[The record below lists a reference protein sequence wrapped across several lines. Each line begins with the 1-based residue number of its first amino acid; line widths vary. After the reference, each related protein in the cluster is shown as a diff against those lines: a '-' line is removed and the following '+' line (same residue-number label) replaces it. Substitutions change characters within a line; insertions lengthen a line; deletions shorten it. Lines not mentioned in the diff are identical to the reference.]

1 MDQTVFHIDI
11 DAVIKWE
18 AHAFQREFVGFFVKL
33 GDVLDSLDD
42 MKVFE
47 DWLNAIFISLFGVH
61 RRLIDDDGFAK
72 VLIWDFFFSF
82 GHIFEELHEHLLK
95 GDIEVGEPPNARTV
109 FRDNGFLQPFSVDEV
124 VEIVLY
130 SYFLFHCFLFSSYG
144 VVFNGIASYFLFKKY
159 LFKAHYAILVVMNK
173 FLVEASPLKR
183 IASYFIDLILVIAV
197 GFVLF
202 ATLGQNVIAKALG
215 ANEASKNAN
224 DFAVSSGLTY
234 YPDGKDVP
242 EIYRY
247 EAKDSEG
254 NEGYQKYFDK
264 VWYYYTDFLD
274 VAEKPVTDINDKI
287 EVKKHPNG
295 ENFSSEDYLHYFFE
309 EILGFTRDTAG
320 DNKYFTYHRDGE
332 SIVYT
337 EMPRLNE
344 TYRAKV
350 EAGDE
355 SALSELLA
363 YFFHENSNGSTGVY
377 VEAIKDLRSEP
388 YYMNE
393 ANRYAYAIWATEVI
407 TILPM
412 VLALFFLIPLCLK
425 DGRSLGKL
433 FMGVEVVDIRGF
445 RISTFQK
452 IVRPIIVT
460 LLHFLP
466 FIPNVYLGMA
476 LYLFFAVASFLMMSI
491 GKKRLNL
498 HERITKT
505 VVVDSKRS
513 TVFSDEHEKSLYM
526 EEYNVDENGTP
537 LMKFSEGEVRVNLTK
552 EE

>member
-1 MDQTVFHIDI
+1 
-11 DAVIKWE
+11 
-18 AHAFQREFVGFFVKL
+18 
-33 GDVLDSLDD
+33 
-42 MKVFE
+42 
-47 DWLNAIFISLFGVH
+47 
-61 RRLIDDDGFAK
+61 
-72 VLIWDFFFSF
+72 
-82 GHIFEELHEHLLK
+82 
-95 GDIEVGEPPNARTV
+95 
-109 FRDNGFLQPFSVDEV
+109 
-124 VEIVLY
+124 
-130 SYFLFHCFLFSSYG
+130 
-144 VVFNGIASYFLFKKY
+144 
-159 LFKAHYAILVVMNK
+159 MNK

-224 DFAVSSGLTY
+224 DFAVSSRLTY

-242 EIYRY
+242 EVYHY

-254 NEGYQKYFDK
+254 NKGYQKYLDK
-264 VWYYYTDFLD
+264 VWYYYTTFLNP
-274 VAEKPVTDINDKI
+274 KKSLNDKI
-287 EVKKHPNG
+287 EPKKNSDG
-295 ENFSSEDYLHYFFE
+295 EIFSEEDYCHYFYE
-309 EILGFTRDTAG
+309 ECFGFKRDSAG
-320 DNKYFTYHRDGE
+320 DNKYFDYARYDGN
-332 SIVYT
+332 IVYT
-337 EMPRLNE
+337 KKPVLNDV
-344 TYRAKV
+344 YQAKV
-350 EAGDE
+350 DAGDE

-363 YFFHENSNGSTGVY
+363 YFFHENNNGSTGVY
-377 VEAIKDLRSEP
+377 VEAIKDLRSQP

-407 TILPM
+407 TIAPI
-412 VLALFFLIPLCLK
+412 VLAFFLIIPLCLK

-452 IVRPIIVT
+452 IIRPIIVT
-460 LLHFLP
+460 LLHLLP
-466 FIPNVYLGMA
+466 LIPNVYLGMA

-505 VVVDSKRS
+505 VVVDRKRS
-513 TVFSDEHEKSLYM
+513 IVFKDEHEKSLYM
-526 EEYNVDENGTP
+526 EEYNVDENGNP